1 MKAVRYHD
9 YGDESVLRYEEVAQ
23 PTPGPGQ
30 VLLRVAGTAF
40 NPVDVALRAG
50 YLRGAVPLQL
60 PHVPGFD
67 VSGTVVQVGEDVT
80 AFAVDDDVVG
90 FLPMEQDGAA
100 AEYVVAPA
108 GVLTGAPVR
117 VPLPEAAALPSA
129 GLTAWQALHEHL
141 RLQAGQRLLVNG
153 AGGAVGGYAVQLA
166 KAAGAH
172 VIAVAGPRSADRVRW
187 YGADVVVDRSTTSV
201 RDAVLEPVDA
211 VLHLAPTGA
220 AGVVDLVRPGGVAV
234 TTVPGE
240 PVRSDADVRV
250 VTMFVRSDAEQLA
263 GLVQRVDAR
272 QLHVWVSDT
281 LSVGD
286 LPAVHALSGQGRLH
300 GKVVLVP

>member
-153 AGGAVGGYAVQLA
+153 AGGGVGGYAVQLA
-166 KAAGAH
+166 RAARAH
-172 VIAVAGPRSADRVRW
+172 RKAVAGARSARRVRW
-187 YGADVVVDRSTTSV
+187 
-201 RDAVLEPVDA
+201 
-211 VLHLAPTGA
+211 
-220 AGVVDLVRPGGVAV
+220 
-234 TTVPGE
+234 
-240 PVRSDADVRV
+240 
-250 VTMFVRSDAEQLA
+250 
-263 GLVQRVDAR
+263 
-272 QLHVWVSDT
+272 
-281 LSVGD
+281 
-286 LPAVHALSGQGRLH
+286 
-300 GKVVLVP
+300 